1 MIWVLPPSISSMAV
15 SHCSVAADGKLDFY
29 KQCRCDQHCL
39 GLYLDQFCFRGNTD
53 SSSLCSDNQPLN
65 RTVQGVRKTFKDVCG
80 NQTLGK
86 RTLIWSPHLP
96 HDNPETYTPILHIF
110 YPLTL
115 PSLLST
121 PLGTSQR
128 GDFPPALPTS
138 PHYSDLS
145 VAFSLRTSLPPTQ
158 KASLPTAHF

>member
-65 RTVQGVRKTFKDVCG
+65 RTFQGVRQTFKDVCG

-86 RTLIWSPHLP
+86 RTLIWSPICLTITQRPTPPFYIFSIRSLCSPSFPHLWAP
-96 HDNPETYTPILHIF
+96 HREGISHQH
-110 YPLTL
+110 
-115 PSLLST
+115 
-121 PLGTSQR
+121 SQPR
-128 GDFPPALPTS
+128 
-138 PHYSDLS
+138 
-145 VAFSLRTSLPPTQ
+145 RTTQ
-158 KASLPTAHF
+158 I